1 MWSSMETPSAMA
13 IEIKNDLTDV
23 NRVVGFRRL
32 NRSCKACHASRA
44 VGASDTM
51 CEIDMS
57 TKDVN
62 NNCADMFFSSHFSS
76 NVRSVGLVS
85 VPSTILHRRRNRR

>member
-1 MWSSMETPSAMA
+1 METPSAMV

-23 NRVVGFRRL
+23 YRVVGFRRS

-57 TKDVN
+57 TMDVN
-62 NNCADMFFSSHFSS
+62 NNCADIFFSSHFS
-76 NVRSVGLVS
+76 NNARSVGLVS
-85 VPSTILHRRRNRR
+85 VPSTILHRRRDRR